1 MKGASSPV
9 DPLKLNTGCTGWK
22 IRRDSGSQRPGAAD
36 EGGVDSMET
45 QGSGP
50 VWKLGSPRASSLGE
64 KSRESNSC
72 SHRHLPGSGLLS
84 TDCVCGWGGAGED
97 GGTGVLS
104 VSSVPGLFVLL
115 SPQTRTP
122 HLSWLR
128 F

>member
-50 VWKLGSPRASSLGE
+50 VWKLGSPRASSLWG
-64 KSRESNSC
+64 R
-72 SHRHLPGSGLLS
+72 RVVRVTAAAIATFLAQ
-84 TDCVCGWGGAGED
+84 VC
-97 GGTGVLS
+97 
-104 VSSVPGLFVLL
+104 
-115 SPQTRTP
+115 
-122 HLSWLR
+122 
-128 F
+128 